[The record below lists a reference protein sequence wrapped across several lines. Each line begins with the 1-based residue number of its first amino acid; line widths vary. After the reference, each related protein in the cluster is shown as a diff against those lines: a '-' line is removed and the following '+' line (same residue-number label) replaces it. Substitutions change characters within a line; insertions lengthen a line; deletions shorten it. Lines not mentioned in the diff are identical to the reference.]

1 MGTENGRDMATQ
13 VIRKAI
19 GNSPDAREIELIGGL
34 VRAHGRVTLLVPHA
48 GMRDV
53 CRRTLADAGL
63 GVGVDVLTPAAWVS
77 ALWELSGDG
86 RRIVE
91 PAERRLLLARS
102 IDEAASDPARPA
114 DAVALPRTTGSL
126 AMLATA
132 ARLYQPFI
140 TEARSGSLTPSE
152 RAVVDVLER
161 YACALDRLGAVEPS
175 CAAVSL
181 AAMGTGGVPGVHAV
195 VARALDDRPEYL
207 VRLLDACACRVP
219 LLVLEDDGGACA
231 GLSAS
236 RLQFAEI
243 SGPSARDAAHAE
255 LIFGASPSAAGAT
268 LAVAAPDP
276 IAAFRALAPRLAARG
291 LEAQLSARV
300 PFEDTRAGQAFFML
314 QDLLRRMGEEEPSA
328 WWPAPEVPDWIRSP
342 FSGLSHAA
350 PRISRMLDA
359 RLRKTRKLDAEGLM
373 AELTSL
379 ESRELNRER
388 KLAEEDGRDRRPIV
402 AAAAPRALAD
412 GRPARALALMA
423 EAASAASPHA
433 FGAEGLAAREAEL
446 AALEEASV
454 LMEAAHR
461 LGVSEE
467 QAVLALPG
475 LATRLTAD
483 AVPSA
488 STDPATRVLF
498 ISCEE
503 LARRAEGSF
512 DAVVLIDMD
521 ADAYPLAR
529 RETPLDLLAA
539 KLGCPG
545 AKVPAVERHRIQVR
559 RACGAG
565 RRAVLAHTARD
576 RQGDERYA
584 ALAYDELKAAF
595 GDAAPPAPELPHEG
609 ALLSNLDVAAGRG
622 AVFAEAK
629 VPGTHVLPS
638 GLERFLLPPTRSMG
652 GTEVPRTLSASQIEA
667 YLACPYSW
675 LVGNRAST
683 RRLDVGFG
691 PIEMGN
697 FVHDVM
703 QRFHERLQEE
713 GLRRVDAANLD
724 ACLEQMDLA
733 YAEVRADHARG
744 KYTHGKY
751 AREERPRAIRGPLV
765 ALDELERDQLDAIL
779 PKLRDVV
786 RHESD
791 LMPGFIPAWFEYAF
805 DKEGVAYAG
814 RPLGGRIDRI
824 DVAPAAGAPA
834 GRVPERCERD
844 RFVVIDYKN
853 RASVVSLSCADPT
866 MALEE
871 GEGLDPAWLPG
882 READRAPKVQTL
894 IYAQALARMGFGSA
908 QGALYLGTRG
918 PQVAGQVTD
927 TLADTE
933 PPSFPHDR
941 VSGFPGVKPPRSRSA
956 LHDGTMALT
965 ELLDQVE
972 RAIAGELDRLEQGRI
987 APAPASD
994 SCTYCPLTMCERR
1007 R

>member
-140 TEARSGSLTPSE
+140 TEARRGSLTPSE

-350 PRISRMLDA
+350 SRISRMLDA

-433 FGAEGLAAREAEL
+433 FGVEGLAAREAEL

-475 LATRLTAD
+475 LATRVSA

-545 AKVPAVERHRIQVR
+545 SRVPVVERHRIQVR

-956 LHDGTMALT
+956 LHDGAMALT